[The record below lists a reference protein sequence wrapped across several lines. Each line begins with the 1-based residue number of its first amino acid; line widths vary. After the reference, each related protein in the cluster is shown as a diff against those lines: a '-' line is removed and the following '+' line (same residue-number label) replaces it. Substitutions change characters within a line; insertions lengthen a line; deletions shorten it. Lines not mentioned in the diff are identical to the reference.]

1 MEEDMARV
9 KIDMTEGKILPLLTR
24 FALPTMATSI
34 INQFF
39 NTADTIVVGRWGGT
53 TPEARE
59 IALSAVSAC
68 GPLVSMIITFFVG
81 LSVGSGIMV
90 SHAVGAREEH
100 TIKKT
105 VHTSV
110 TLATLCGVLLGILGF
125 VFARPLLVL
134 METPDA
140 VIDQAVLYMRAYF
153 VGIPAQLIYSY
164 CSAML
169 QATGDSTRPLIFL
182 STSGVINVILNLIMV
197 LGFGQ
202 GALGVGIA
210 TAAAQWTSCIMIL
223 VYMLKTKGL
232 LKLYPRELTLEMSTL
247 KDVLR
252 LGVPAGIQN
261 SMFAIGN
268 LVMQVALNSFNSSV
282 YVSGSSIA
290 SNVGAYTQLIV
301 GGYCTA
307 AYVFIGQNTGAKNM
321 ARIRECMKTSTITI
335 STMAIVLNAILNLV
349 SLPLLTLFA
358 PSNPEV
364 VEFARIKLVVN
375 STFYIMGHLEGL
387 YGSAIRALGKSTL
400 PMIVS
405 VAGIC
410 GVRVLW
416 INTMFVWFRHPLTI
430 FFAYGASWTIT
441 FIVQAILYR
450 RLQKKIGDAW
460 EAEKNNPT
468 ATELAEATI

>member
-1 MEEDMARV
+1 MAKV

-24 FALPTMATSI
+24 FALPTMATSV
-34 INQFF
+34 INQLF
-39 NTADTIVVGRWGGT
+39 NTADTIVVGRWGGD
-53 TPEARE
+53 TPEACE

-68 GPLVSMIITFFVG
+68 GPLVGMIITFFVG

-90 SHAVGAREEH
+90 SHAVGAKEDH
-100 TIKKT
+100 TVKKT
-105 VHTSV
+105 LHTSV
-110 TLATLCGVLLGILGF
+110 TLATLFGIVLGVLGF
-125 VFARPLLVL
+125 IFARPLLVL
-134 METPDA
+134 METPDS

-164 CSAML
+164 CAAML
-169 QATGDSTRPLIFL
+169 QATGDSTRPLFFL
-182 STSGVINVILNLIMV
+182 STAGVINVLLNLVMV

-210 TAAAQWTSCIMIL
+210 TAASQWVSCLMIL
-223 VYMLKTKGL
+223 IYMMKTSGL
-232 LKLYPRELTLEMSTL
+232 LKLKLRDLTIEAAPF
-247 KDVLR
+247 KEILR

-290 SNVGAYTQLIV
+290 SNVGSYTQLIC
-301 GGYCTA
+301 GGFCTA
-307 AYVFIGQNTGAKNM
+307 AYVFIGQNTGARNM
-321 ARIRECMKTSTITI
+321 PRIRECMKTATLTVSV
-335 STMAIVLNAILNLV
+335 MAITLNGLLNIISV
-349 SLPLLTLFA
+349 PLLTLFA
-358 PSNPEV
+358 PNNPEV
-364 VEFARIKLVVN
+364 VEFARIKLIVN
-375 STFYIMGHLEGL
+375 SSFYIMGHLEGL

-416 INTMFVWFRHPLTI
+416 FNTVFVWIRHPLTI
-430 FFAYGASWTIT
+430 FFAYGASWTVT

-450 RLQKKIGDAW
+450 RLQKQLGAEW
-460 EAEKNNPT
+460 EMQKT
-468 ATELAEATI
+468 FVDV

>member
-1 MEEDMARV
+1 MAKI
-9 KIDMTEGKILPLLTR
+9 KIDMTEGKILPLLIR
-24 FALPTMATSI
+24 FALPTMATSV
-34 INQFF
+34 INQLF
-39 NTADTIVVGRWGGT
+39 NTADTVVVGRWGGS
-53 TPEARE
+53 TPEACE
-59 IALSAVSAC
+59 IALSAVSSC
-68 GPLVSMIITFFVG
+68 GPLVSMIITFFLG

-90 SHAVGAREEH
+90 SHAVGAKDEH
-100 TIKKT
+100 TVKKT

-110 TLATLCGVLLGILGF
+110 TLATLFGILLGVLGF
-125 VFARPLLVL
+125 LFARPLLVL

-140 VIDQAVLYMRAYF
+140 IIDQAVLYMRAYF

-169 QATGDSTRPLIFL
+169 QATGDSTRPLVFL
-182 STSGVINVILNLIMV
+182 STAGVINVILNLVIV

-210 TAAAQWTSCIMIL
+210 TAAAQWVSCIMIL
-223 VYMLKTKGL
+223 VYMQKTSGL
-232 LKLYPRELTLEMSTL
+232 LKLQLRRLTLESEPL
-247 KDVLR
+247 KQVLR

-290 SNVGAYTQLIV
+290 SNVGSYTQLICS
-301 GGYCTA
+301 GFCTA

-321 ARIRECMKTSTITI
+321 ARIRECMKTSTVAI
-335 STMAIVLNAILNLV
+335 STLAIVLNGLLNIV

-358 PSNPEV
+358 PNNPEV

-375 STFYIMGHLEGL
+375 SSFYVMCHLESL

-416 INTMFVWFRHPLTI
+416 INTVFVWIRHPLTI

-450 RLQKKIGDAW
+450 HLQKKLGAEW
-460 EAEKNNPT
+460 EASKADIGET
-468 ATELAEATI
+468 MLV

>member
-1 MEEDMARV
+1 MAKV

-34 INQFF
+34 INQLF
-39 NTADTIVVGRWGGT
+39 NTADTIVVGRWGGA

-90 SHAVGAREEH
+90 SHAVGAKEDH
-100 TIKKT
+100 TVKKT

-110 TLATLCGVLLGILGF
+110 TLATLCGILLGVLGF
-125 VFARPLLVL
+125 AFARPLLIL

-140 VIDQAVLYMRAYF
+140 VLDQAELYMRAYF

-169 QATGDSTRPLIFL
+169 QATGDSTRPLFFL
-182 STSGVINVILNLIMV
+182 SVSGVINVILNLIMV
-197 LGFGQ
+197 LGFHQ

-210 TAAAQWTSCIMIL
+210 TAAAQWISCIMIII
-223 VYMLKTKGL
+223 YMLRTSGL
-232 LKLYPRELTLEMSTL
+232 LKLEPRKLTLEGATL
-247 KDVLR
+247 KKVLK

-290 SNVGAYTQLIV
+290 SNVGAYTQLIC
-301 GGYCTA
+301 GGFCTA
-307 AYVFIGQNTGAKNM
+307 AYVFVGQNTGAKNIE
-321 ARIRECMKTSTITI
+321 RVRECMKTSTITI
-335 STMAIVLNAILNLV
+335 SALAIVLNGILNLI
-349 SLPLLTLFA
+349 SLPLLTAFA

-375 STFYIMGHLEGL
+375 STFYVMGHLEGL

-405 VAGIC
+405 VVGIC

-416 INTMFVWFRHPLTI
+416 INTVFVWIRHPLTI

-450 RLQKKIGDAW
+450 RVQKKVGVEW
-460 EAEKNNPT
+460 EREKNALNT
-468 ATELAEATI
+468 TELASASV

>member
-1 MEEDMARV
+1 MAKV

-34 INQFF
+34 INQLF
-39 NTADTIVVGRWGGT
+39 NTADTIVVGRWGGA

-81 LSVGSGIMV
+81 LSVGSGVLV
-90 SHAVGAREEH
+90 SHAVGAKEEH
-100 TIKKT
+100 SIKKT

-110 TLATLCGVLLGILGF
+110 TLATLCGILLGVLGF
-125 VFARPLLVL
+125 AFARPLLIL

-140 VIDQAVLYMRAYF
+140 VLDQAVLYMRAYF
-153 VGIPAQLIYSY
+153 AGIPAQLIYSY

-182 STSGVINVILNLIMV
+182 SVSGVINVILNLVMV
-197 LGFGQ
+197 LGFGE

-210 TAAAQWTSCIMIL
+210 TAVAQWVSCIMIL
-223 VYMLKTKGL
+223 IYMLRTSGF
-232 LKLYPRELTLEMSTL
+232 LKLQPQQLMLDIPTL

-268 LVMQVALNSFNSSV
+268 LVMQVALNSFNSSI

-290 SNVGAYTQLIV
+290 SNVGAYTQLIC
-301 GGYCTA
+301 GGFCTA
-307 AYVFIGQNTGAKNM
+307 AYVFVGQNTGAKNM
-321 ARIRECMKTSTITI
+321 PRIRECMKI
-335 STMAIVLNAILNLV
+335 STVTVSALAIVLNSILNLV

-358 PSNPEV
+358 PNNPEV
-364 VEFARIKLVVN
+364 VEFARIKLIVN
-375 STFYIMGHLEGL
+375 SSFYVMGHLEGI
-387 YGSAIRALGKSTL
+387 YGSAIRAMGKSTL

-405 VAGIC
+405 VVGIC

-416 INTMFVWFRHPLTI
+416 INTVFVWIRHPLTI

-450 RLQKKIGDAW
+450 RVQKKVGEQW
-460 EAEKNNPT
+460 EREKNAPDV
-468 ATELAEATI
+468 AELAEANT

>member
-1 MEEDMARV
+1 MAKV

-24 FALPTMATSI
+24 FALPTMATSV
-34 INQFF
+34 INQLF
-39 NTADTIVVGRWGGT
+39 NTADTIVVGRWGGD
-53 TPEARE
+53 TPEACE

-68 GPLVSMIITFFVG
+68 GPLVGMIITFFVG

-90 SHAVGAREEH
+90 SHAVGAKEDH
-100 TIKKT
+100 TVKKT

-110 TLATLCGVLLGILGF
+110 TLATLFGILLGVLGF
-125 VFARPLLVL
+125 IFARPLLVL
-134 METPDA
+134 METPDS

-164 CSAML
+164 CAAML
-169 QATGDSTRPLIFL
+169 QATGDSTRPLFFL
-182 STSGVINVILNLIMV
+182 STAGVINVLLNLIMV

-210 TAAAQWTSCIMIL
+210 TAASQWVSCLMIL
-223 VYMLKTKGL
+223 IYMMKTSGL
-232 LKLYPRELTLEMSTL
+232 LKLKLRHLTIEAAPF
-247 KDVLR
+247 KEILR

-290 SNVGAYTQLIV
+290 SNVGSYTQLIC
-301 GGYCTA
+301 GGFCTA
-307 AYVFIGQNTGAKNM
+307 AYVFIGQNTGARNM
-321 ARIRECMKTSTITI
+321 PRIRECMKTATVTVSV
-335 STMAIVLNAILNLV
+335 MAIALNGLLNIV
-349 SLPLLTLFA
+349 SVPLLTLFA
-358 PSNPEV
+358 PNNPEV
-364 VEFARIKLVVN
+364 VEFARIKLIVN
-375 STFYIMGHLEGL
+375 SSFYIMGHLEGL

-416 INTMFVWFRHPLTI
+416 INTVFVWIRHPLTI
-430 FFAYGASWTIT
+430 FFAYGASWTVT

-450 RLQKKIGDAW
+450 RLQKQLGAEW
-460 EAEKNNPT
+460 EMQKT
-468 ATELAEATI
+468 FVDV

>member
-1 MEEDMARV
+1 MAKV
-9 KIDMTEGKILPLLTR
+9 KIDMTEGKILPLLTH

-34 INQFF
+34 INQLF
-39 NTADTIVVGRWGGT
+39 NTADTIVVGRWGGA

-90 SHAVGAREEH
+90 SHAVGAREDH

-125 VFARPLLVL
+125 VFARPLLIL

-140 VIDQAVLYMRAYF
+140 VLDQAVLYMRAYF

-169 QATGDSTRPLIFL
+169 QATGDSTRPLFFL
-182 STSGVINVILNLIMV
+182 SVSGVINVILNLVMV
-197 LGFGQ
+197 LGFHQ
-202 GALGVGIA
+202 GALGVGMA
-210 TAAAQWTSCIMIL
+210 TAAAQWTSCIMIF
-223 VYMLKTKGL
+223 VYMLKTNGL
-232 LKLYPRELTLEMSTL
+232 LKLQPRQLTLEGATL
-247 KDVLR
+247 KRVLR

-290 SNVGAYTQLIV
+290 SNVGAYTQLIC
-301 GGYCTA
+301 GGFCTA

-321 ARIRECMKTSTITI
+321 TRIRECMRTSTITI
-335 STMAIVLNAILNLV
+335 STLAIVLNGILNLV

-358 PSNPEV
+358 PNNPEV

-416 INTMFVWFRHPLTI
+416 INTVFVWIRHPLTI

-441 FIVQAILYR
+441 FVAQAILYR

-460 EAEKNNPT
+460 EAEKNT
-468 ATELAEATI
+468 LAAAELAEANA

>member
-1 MEEDMARV
+1 MAKV

-34 INQFF
+34 INQLF
-39 NTADTIVVGRWGGT
+39 NTADTIVVGRWGGA

-90 SHAVGAREEH
+90 SHAVGAKEDH
-100 TIKKT
+100 TVKKT

-110 TLATLCGVLLGILGF
+110 TLATLCGILLGVLGF
-125 VFARPLLVL
+125 VFARPLLIL

-140 VIDQAVLYMRAYF
+140 VLDQAVLYMRAYF

-182 STSGVINVILNLIMV
+182 STAGIINVLLNLVMV

-210 TAAAQWTSCIMIL
+210 TAASQWVSCIMIL
-223 VYMLKTKGL
+223 VYMLRTGGL
-232 LKLYPRELTLEMSTL
+232 LKLNLRQLTLERETL
-247 KDVLR
+247 GQVLR

-290 SNVGAYTQLIV
+290 SNVGAYTQLIC
-301 GGYCTA
+301 GGFCTA
-307 AYVFIGQNTGAKNM
+307 AYVFVGQNTGAKNIT
-321 ARIRECMKTSTITI
+321 RVRECMKTSTITI
-335 STMAIVLNAILNLV
+335 SALAITLNSILNLI

-375 STFYIMGHLEGL
+375 STFYVMGHLEGL

-416 INTMFVWFRHPLTI
+416 INTVFVWIRHPLTI

-441 FIVQAILYR
+441 FIVQAILYH
-450 RLQKKIGDAW
+450 RLQKKIGAQW
-460 EAEKNNPT
+460 EAEKN
-468 ATELAEATI
+468 ALASAELAEANI

>member
-1 MEEDMARV
+1 MARV

-34 INQFF
+34 INQLF
-39 NTADTIVVGRWGGT
+39 NTADTIVVGRWGGA

-81 LSVGSGIMV
+81 LAVGSGIMV
-90 SHAVGAREEH
+90 SHAVGAKEEH

-110 TLATLCGVLLGILGF
+110 TLAALCGILLGVLGF

-140 VIDQAVLYMRAYF
+140 VLDQAVLYMRAYF
-153 VGIPAQLIYSY
+153 IGIPAQLIYSY
-164 CSAML
+164 CSSML

-182 STSGVINVILNLIMV
+182 STSGVINVLLNLVMV

-210 TAAAQWTSCIMIL
+210 TAAAHWTSCIMVL
-223 VYMLKTKGL
+223 GYMLKTSGY
-232 LKLYPRELTLEMSTL
+232 LKLQPRELALEASTL
-247 KDVLR
+247 KEVLR
-252 LGVPAGIQN
+252 LGVPAGVQN

-290 SNVGAYTQLIV
+290 SNVGSYTQLIV

-321 ARIRECMKTSTITI
+321 VRIRECMKKSTIAI
-335 STMAIVLNAILNLV
+335 STLAITLNALLNLV
-349 SLPLLTLFA
+349 SLPILTIFA

-364 VEFARIKLVVN
+364 VEFARIKLIVN
-375 STFYIMGHLEGL
+375 SSFYIMGHLEGL

-410 GVRVLW
+410 GVRILW

-441 FIVQAILYR
+441 FIAQAILYR
-450 RLQKKIGDAW
+450 RVQKQMGEKW
-460 EAEKNNPT
+460 EAEKNALPEG
-468 ATELAEATI
+468 ELAEASV

>member
-1 MEEDMARV
+1 MAKV

-34 INQFF
+34 INQLF
-39 NTADTIVVGRWGGT
+39 NTADTIVVGRWGGA

-81 LSVGSGIMV
+81 LSVGSGVLV
-90 SHAVGAREEH
+90 SHAVGAKEEH
-100 TIKKT
+100 SIKKT

-110 TLATLCGVLLGILGF
+110 TLATICGVLLGVLGF
-125 VFARPLLVL
+125 AFARPLLIL

-140 VIDQAVLYMRAYF
+140 VLDQAVLYMRAYF
-153 VGIPAQLIYSY
+153 AGIPAQLIYSY

-169 QATGDSTRPLIFL
+169 QATGDSTRPLLFL
-182 STSGVINVILNLIMV
+182 SVSGVINVILNLVMV
-197 LGFGQ
+197 LGFGE
-202 GALGVGIA
+202 GAFGVGIA
-210 TAAAQWTSCIMIL
+210 TAVAQWVSCIMIL
-223 VYMLKTKGL
+223 IYMLRTNGF
-232 LKLYPRELTLEMSTL
+232 LKLQPRELMLDIPTL

-268 LVMQVALNSFNSSV
+268 LVMQVALNSFNSSI

-290 SNVGAYTQLIV
+290 SNVGAYTQLIC
-301 GGYCTA
+301 GGFCTA
-307 AYVFIGQNTGAKNM
+307 AYVFVGQNTGAKNM
-321 ARIRECMKTSTITI
+321 PRIRECMKI
-335 STMAIVLNAILNLV
+335 STVTVSALAIGLNSILNLV

-358 PSNPEV
+358 PNNPEV
-364 VEFARIKLVVN
+364 VEFARIKLIVN
-375 STFYIMGHLEGL
+375 SSFYVMGHLEGI
-387 YGSAIRALGKSTL
+387 YGSAIRAMGKSTL

-405 VAGIC
+405 VVGIC

-416 INTMFVWFRHPLTI
+416 INTVFVWIRHPLTI

-441 FIVQAILYR
+441 FIVQAIIYR
-450 RLQKKIGDAW
+450 RVQKKVGEQW
-460 EAEKNNPT
+460 EREKNVPDV
-468 ATELAEATI
+468 AELAEANT

>member
-1 MEEDMARV
+1 MAKV

-34 INQFF
+34 INQLF
-39 NTADTIVVGRWGGT
+39 NTADTIVVGRWGGAN
-53 TPEARE
+53 PEARE

-81 LSVGSGIMV
+81 LSVGSGVLV
-90 SHAVGAREEH
+90 SHAVGAKEEH
-100 TIKKT
+100 SIKKT

-110 TLATLCGVLLGILGF
+110 TLATICGVLLGVLGF
-125 VFARPLLVL
+125 AFARPLLIL

-140 VIDQAVLYMRAYF
+140 VLDQAVLYMRAYF
-153 VGIPAQLIYSY
+153 AGIPAQLIYSY

-169 QATGDSTRPLIFL
+169 QATGDSTRPLLFL
-182 STSGVINVILNLIMV
+182 SVSGVINVILNLVMV
-197 LGFGQ
+197 LGFGE
-202 GALGVGIA
+202 GAFGVGIA
-210 TAAAQWTSCIMIL
+210 TAVAQWVSCIMIL
-223 VYMLKTKGL
+223 IYMLRTNGF
-232 LKLYPRELTLEMSTL
+232 LKLQPRELMLDIPTL

-268 LVMQVALNSFNSSV
+268 LVMQVALNSFNSSI

-290 SNVGAYTQLIV
+290 SNVGAYTQLIC
-301 GGYCTA
+301 GGFCTA
-307 AYVFIGQNTGAKNM
+307 AYVFVGQNTGAKNM
-321 ARIRECMKTSTITI
+321 PRIRECMKI
-335 STMAIVLNAILNLV
+335 STVTVSALAIGLNSILNLV

-358 PSNPEV
+358 PNNPEV
-364 VEFARIKLVVN
+364 VEFARIKLIVN
-375 STFYIMGHLEGL
+375 SSFYVMGHLEGI
-387 YGSAIRALGKSTL
+387 YGSAIRAMGKSTL

-405 VAGIC
+405 VVGIC

-416 INTMFVWFRHPLTI
+416 INTVFVWIRHPLTI

-441 FIVQAILYR
+441 FIVQAIIYR
-450 RLQKKIGDAW
+450 RVQKKVGEQW
-460 EAEKNNPT
+460 EREKNVPDV
-468 ATELAEATI
+468 AELAEANT

>member
-1 MEEDMARV
+1 MAKV
-9 KIDMTEGKILPLLTR
+9 KIDMTEGKILPLLIR

-34 INQFF
+34 INQLF
-39 NTADTIVVGRWGGT
+39 NTADTIVVGRWGGE

-81 LSVGSGIMV
+81 LAVGSGIMV
-90 SHAVGAREEH
+90 SHAVGAKEEYK
-100 TIKKT
+100 IQKT

-110 TLATLCGVLLGILGF
+110 TLATLCGVLLGVLGF

-134 METPDA
+134 METPDS
-140 VIDQAVLYMRAYF
+140 VVDQAVLYMRAYF
-153 VGIPAQLIYSY
+153 VGIPAQMIYSY

-182 STSGVINVILNLIMV
+182 STAGVINVILNLVMV

-210 TAAAQWTSCIMIL
+210 TAASQWTSCSMIL
-223 VYMLKTKGL
+223 IYMLRTNGL
-232 LKLYPRELTLEMSTL
+232 LKLKPRQLTLEASTL
-247 KDVLR
+247 KEVLR
-252 LGVPAGIQN
+252 LGVPAGVQN

-268 LVMQVALNSFNSSV
+268 LVMQIALNSFNSSV

-290 SNVGAYTQLIV
+290 SNVGTYTQLIC
-301 GGYCTA
+301 GAFSTA

-321 ARIRECMKTSTITI
+321 PRIRECMKTSTITI
-335 STMAIVLNAILNLV
+335 STLAIVLNSILNLV

-375 STFYIMGHLEGL
+375 SSFYVMGHLEGL
-387 YGSAIRALGKSTL
+387 YGSAIRAFGKSTL

-405 VAGIC
+405 VVGIC
-410 GVRVLW
+410 GVRILW
-416 INTMFVWFRHPLTI
+416 INTVFVWIRHPLTI

-450 RLQKKIGDAW
+450 RLQKKIGEEW
-460 EAEKNNPT
+460 EREKS
-468 ATELAEATI
+468 ALAAAELAEANT

>member
-1 MEEDMARV
+1 MAKV

-34 INQFF
+34 INQLF
-39 NTADTIVVGRWGGT
+39 NTADTIVVGRWGGA

-90 SHAVGAREEH
+90 SHAVGAKEDH
-100 TIKKT
+100 TVKKT

-110 TLATLCGVLLGILGF
+110 TLATLCGILLGVLGF
-125 VFARPLLVL
+125 AFARPLLIL

-140 VIDQAVLYMRAYF
+140 VLDHAELYMRAYF

-169 QATGDSTRPLIFL
+169 QATGDSTRPLFFL
-182 STSGVINVILNLIMV
+182 SVSGVINVILNLIMV
-197 LGFGQ
+197 LGFHQ

-210 TAAAQWTSCIMIL
+210 TAAAQWISCIMIII
-223 VYMLKTKGL
+223 YMLRTSGL
-232 LKLYPRELTLEMSTL
+232 LKLEPRKLTLEGATL
-247 KDVLR
+247 KKVLK

-290 SNVGAYTQLIV
+290 SNVGAYTQLIC
-301 GGYCTA
+301 GGFCTA
-307 AYVFIGQNTGAKNM
+307 AYVFVGQNTGAKNIE
-321 ARIRECMKTSTITI
+321 RVRECMKTSTITI
-335 STMAIVLNAILNLV
+335 SALAIVLNGILNLI
-349 SLPLLTLFA
+349 SLPLLTAFA

-375 STFYIMGHLEGL
+375 STFYVMGHLEGL

-405 VAGIC
+405 VVGIC

-416 INTMFVWFRHPLTI
+416 INTVFVWIRHPLTI

-450 RLQKKIGDAW
+450 RVQKKVGVEW
-460 EAEKNNPT
+460 EREKNALNT
-468 ATELAEATI
+468 TELASASV

>member
-1 MEEDMARV
+1 MAKV

-34 INQFF
+34 INQLF
-39 NTADTIVVGRWGGT
+39 NTADTIVVGRWGGE

-68 GPLVSMIITFFVG
+68 GPLVSMIITFFIG
-81 LSVGSGIMV
+81 LAVGSGIMV
-90 SHAVGAREEH
+90 SHAVGAKEEH
-100 TIKKT
+100 SIKKT

-110 TLATLCGVLLGILGF
+110 TLASLFGIMLGVLGF

-140 VIDQAVLYMRAYF
+140 VLDQAVLYMRAYF
-153 VGIPAQLIYSY
+153 LGIPAQMIYSY
-164 CSAML
+164 CSSML

-182 STSGVINVILNLIMV
+182 SSAGVINVLLNLVMV

-210 TAAAQWTSCIMIL
+210 TAAAHWTSCTMIL
-223 VYMLKTKGL
+223 VYMMRTSGF
-232 LKLYPRELTLEMSTL
+232 LKLRLKKLTLEGATL
-247 KDVLR
+247 KQVLR

-268 LVMQVALNSFNSSV
+268 LVMQVALNSFNSSI

-290 SNVGAYTQLIV
+290 SNVGSYTQLIC
-301 GGYCTA
+301 GGFCTA
-307 AYVFIGQNTGAKNM
+307 AYVFIGQNTGAKNI

-335 STMAIVLNAILNLV
+335 STMAIVLNAILNLI

-358 PSNPEV
+358 PNNPEV

-375 STFYIMGHLEGL
+375 SSFYIMGHLEGL

-410 GVRVLW
+410 GVRILW

-441 FIVQAILYR
+441 FIAQAIIYR
-450 RLQKKIGDAW
+450 RVQKKMGEEW
-460 EAEKNNPT
+460 EAERESLC
-468 ATELAEATI
+468 AAELAKANT

>member
-1 MEEDMARV
+1 MAKV

-34 INQFF
+34 INQLF
-39 NTADTIVVGRWGGT
+39 NTADTIVVGRWGGE

-81 LSVGSGIMV
+81 LSIGSGIMV
-90 SHAVGAREEH
+90 SHAVGAREDGK
-100 TIKKT
+100 IKKT

-110 TLATLCGVLLGILGF
+110 TLATLFGLLLGILGF
-125 VFARPLLVL
+125 AFARPLLIL

-140 VIDQAVLYMRAYF
+140 VLDQAVLYMRAYF

-164 CSAML
+164 CAAML

-182 STSGVINVILNLIMV
+182 STAGVINVILNLVMV

-202 GALGVGIA
+202 GAFGVGIA
-210 TAAAQWTSCIMIL
+210 TAAAQWVSCSMIL
-223 VYMLKTKGL
+223 IYMLKTSGL
-232 LKLYPRELTLEMSTL
+232 LKLYPRQLTLQLSTL
-247 KDVLR
+247 KDILR

-290 SNVGAYTQLIV
+290 SNVGAYTQLIC
-301 GGYCTA
+301 GGFCTA
-307 AYVFIGQNTGAKNM
+307 VYVFVGQNTGAKNIV
-321 ARIRECMKTSTITI
+321 RIRECMKIGTITI
-335 STMAIVLNAILNLV
+335 SVLAIVLNSILNLV
-349 SLPLLTLFA
+349 SLPLLSLFA
-358 PSNPEV
+358 PNNPEV
-364 VEFARIKLVVN
+364 VEFARIKLIVN
-375 STFYIMGHLEGL
+375 STFYVMGHLEGV

-405 VAGIC
+405 VVGIC

-416 INTMFVWFRHPLTI
+416 INTVFVWIRHPLTI
-430 FFAYGASWTIT
+430 FFAYGVSWTIT
-441 FIVQAILYR
+441 FIVQAILYHR
-450 RLQKKIGDAW
+450 VQRQTW
-460 EAEKNNPT
+460 ERWEREKNTLPLQ
-468 ATELAEATI
+468 ELAEANI

>member
-1 MEEDMARV
+1 MAKV

-24 FALPTMATSI
+24 FALPTMATSV
-34 INQFF
+34 INQLF
-39 NTADTIVVGRWGGT
+39 NTADTIVVGRWGGD
-53 TPEARE
+53 TPEACE

-68 GPLVSMIITFFVG
+68 GPLVGMIITFFVG

-90 SHAVGAREEH
+90 SHAVGAKEDH
-100 TIKKT
+100 TVKKT

-110 TLATLCGVLLGILGF
+110 TLATLFGILLGVLGF
-125 VFARPLLVL
+125 IFARPLLVL
-134 METPDA
+134 METPDS

-164 CSAML
+164 CAAML
-169 QATGDSTRPLIFL
+169 QATGDSTRPLFFL
-182 STSGVINVILNLIMV
+182 TTAGVINVLLNLIMV

-210 TAAAQWTSCIMIL
+210 TAASQWVSCLMIL
-223 VYMLKTKGL
+223 IYMMKTSGL
-232 LKLYPRELTLEMSTL
+232 LKLKLRDLTIEAAPF
-247 KDVLR
+247 KEILR

-290 SNVGAYTQLIV
+290 SNVGSYTQLIC
-301 GGYCTA
+301 GGFCTA
-307 AYVFIGQNTGAKNM
+307 AYVFIGQNTGARNM
-321 ARIRECMKTSTITI
+321 PRIRECMKTATVTVSV
-335 STMAIVLNAILNLV
+335 MAIALNGLLNIISV
-349 SLPLLTLFA
+349 PLLTLFA
-358 PSNPEV
+358 PNNPEV
-364 VEFARIKLVVN
+364 VEFARIKLIVN
-375 STFYIMGHLEGL
+375 SSFYIMGHLEGL

-416 INTMFVWFRHPLTI
+416 INTVFVWIRHPLTI
-430 FFAYGASWTIT
+430 FFAYGASWTVT

-450 RLQKKIGDAW
+450 RLQKQLGAEW
-460 EAEKNNPT
+460 EMQKT
-468 ATELAEATI
+468 FVDV

>member
-1 MEEDMARV
+1 MAKV
-9 KIDMTEGKILPLLTR
+9 KIDMTEGKILPQLIR

-34 INQFF
+34 INQLF
-39 NTADTIVVGRWGGT
+39 NTADTIVVGRWGGA

-81 LSVGSGIMV
+81 LSIGSGIMV
-90 SHAVGAREEH
+90 SHAVGAKEEH
-100 TIKKT
+100 KIQRT

-110 TLATLCGVLLGILGF
+110 TLATLCGILLGVLGF

-134 METPDA
+134 METPDS

-164 CSAML
+164 CAAML
-169 QATGDSTRPLIFL
+169 QATGDSTRPMFFL
-182 STSGVINVILNLIMV
+182 SVSGVINVILNLVMV

-210 TAAAQWTSCIMIL
+210 TAVSQWVSCIMIL
-223 VYMLKTKGL
+223 IYMLKTNGL
-232 LKLYPRELTLEMSTL
+232 LKLKPRQLTLEPSTL
-247 KDVLR
+247 KDILR
-252 LGVPAGIQN
+252 LGVPAGVQN

-290 SNVGAYTQLIV
+290 SNVGAYTQLIC
-301 GGYCTA
+301 GGFSTA
-307 AYVFIGQNTGAKNM
+307 AYVFIGQNTGAKNI

-335 STMAIVLNAILNLV
+335 STLAIVLNGILNLI

-375 STFYIMGHLEGL
+375 SSFYIMGHLEGL
-387 YGSAIRALGKSTL
+387 YGSAMRGMGQSTL

-416 INTMFVWFRHPLTI
+416 INTVFVWIRHPLTI

-441 FIVQAILYR
+441 FIVQAIIYR
-450 RLQKKIGDAW
+450 RVQKKIGEEW
-460 EAEKNNPT
+460 EAEKNFLVS
-468 ATELAEATI
+468 AELAEMNT

>member
-1 MEEDMARV
+1 MAKV

-24 FALPTMATSI
+24 FALPTMATSV
-34 INQFF
+34 INQLF
-39 NTADTIVVGRWGGT
+39 NTADTIVVGRWGGD
-53 TPEARE
+53 TPEACE

-68 GPLVSMIITFFVG
+68 GPLVGMIITFFVG

-90 SHAVGAREEH
+90 SHAVGAKEDH
-100 TIKKT
+100 TVKKT
-105 VHTSV
+105 LHTSV
-110 TLATLCGVLLGILGF
+110 TLATLFGIILGVLGF
-125 VFARPLLVL
+125 IFARPLLVL
-134 METPDA
+134 METPDS

-164 CSAML
+164 CAAML
-169 QATGDSTRPLIFL
+169 QATGDSTRPLFFL
-182 STSGVINVILNLIMV
+182 STAGVINVLLNLIMV

-210 TAAAQWTSCIMIL
+210 TATSQWVSCLMIL
-223 VYMLKTKGL
+223 IYMMKTSGL
-232 LKLYPRELTLEMSTL
+232 LKLKLRDLTIEAAPF
-247 KDVLR
+247 KEILR

-290 SNVGAYTQLIV
+290 SNVGSYTQLIC
-301 GGYCTA
+301 GGFCTA
-307 AYVFIGQNTGAKNM
+307 AYVFIGQNTGARNM
-321 ARIRECMKTSTITI
+321 PRIRECMKTATVTVSV
-335 STMAIVLNAILNLV
+335 MAIALNGLLNIISV
-349 SLPLLTLFA
+349 PLLTLFA
-358 PSNPEV
+358 PNNPEV
-364 VEFARIKLVVN
+364 VEFARIKLIVN
-375 STFYIMGHLEGL
+375 SSFYIMGHLEGL

-416 INTMFVWFRHPLTI
+416 INTVFVWIRHPLTI
-430 FFAYGASWTIT
+430 FFAYGASWTVT

-450 RLQKKIGDAW
+450 RLQKQLGAEW
-460 EAEKNNPT
+460 EMQKT
-468 ATELAEATI
+468 FVDV

>member
-1 MEEDMARV
+1 MSKI
-9 KIDMTEGKILPLLTR
+9 KIDMTKGRILPLLIR
-24 FALPTMATSI
+24 FALPAMATSVI
-34 INQFF
+34 HQLF
-39 NTADTIVVGRWGGT
+39 NTADTIVVGRWGGA
-53 TPEARE
+53 TPEACE

-68 GPLVSMIITFFVG
+68 GPLVSMIITFFLG

-90 SHAVGAREEH
+90 SHAVGAGEDRAV
-100 TIKKT
+100 KKI

-110 TLATLCGVLLGILGF
+110 TLATLFGILLGILGF
-125 VFARPLLVL
+125 CFARPLLVL
-134 METPDA
+134 METPHSI
-140 VIDQAVLYMRAYF
+140 IDQAVPYMRAYF
-153 VGIPAQLIYSY
+153 LGIPAQLIYSY
-164 CSAML
+164 CSSML

-182 STSGVINVILNLIMV
+182 STAGVVNVLLNLVMV

-210 TAAAQWTSCIMIL
+210 TAASQWVSCTMIL
-223 VYMLKTKGL
+223 VYMLKTSGL
-232 LKLYPRELTLEMSTL
+232 LKLQPRQLTLESATL
-247 KDVLR
+247 KQVLR

-282 YVSGSSIA
+282 YASGSSIA
-290 SNVGAYTQLIV
+290 SNVGAYTQLIC
-301 GGYCTA
+301 GGFCTA
-307 AYVFIGQNTGAKNM
+307 AYVFVGQNTGAKNM
-321 ARIRECMKTSTITI
+321 PRIRECMKTSTLTI
-335 STMAIVLNAILNLV
+335 SALAIVLNGLLNIV
-349 SLPLLTLFA
+349 SLPLLTLYA
-358 PSNPEV
+358 PGNPEV

-416 INTMFVWFRHPLTI
+416 INTVFVWIRHPLTI

-450 RLQKKIGDAW
+450 RLQKKIGAAW
-460 EAEKNNPT
+460 EAEKETT
-468 ATELAEATI
+468 AAAELAEATT

>member
-1 MEEDMARV
+1 MAKV

-24 FALPTMATSI
+24 FALPTMATSV
-34 INQFF
+34 INQLF
-39 NTADTIVVGRWGGT
+39 NTADTIVVGRWGGA

-90 SHAVGAREEH
+90 SHAVGAKEDNK
-100 TIKKT
+100 IKKT

-110 TLATLCGVLLGILGF
+110 TLATLFGILLGVLGF

-140 VIDQAVLYMRAYF
+140 VIDQAILYMRAYF

-164 CSAML
+164 CAAML

-182 STSGVINVILNLIMV
+182 STAGVVNVLLNLVMV

-210 TAAAQWTSCIMIL
+210 TAASQWVSCTMIL
-223 VYMLKTKGL
+223 VYMLKTSGL
-232 LKLYPRELTLEMSTL
+232 LKLQPRQLTLEGNTL
-247 KDVLR
+247 KEVLR

-290 SNVGAYTQLIV
+290 SNVGAYTQLIC
-301 GGYCTA
+301 GGFCTA
-307 AYVFIGQNTGAKNM
+307 AYVFVGQNTGAKNM
-321 ARIRECMKTSTITI
+321 PRIRECMKTSTLTI
-335 STMAIVLNAILNLV
+335 SALAIVLNGILNIV
-349 SLPLLTLFA
+349 SLPLLTLYA
-358 PSNPEV
+358 PGNPEV

-375 STFYIMGHLEGL
+375 STFYIMGHLEGV

-416 INTMFVWFRHPLTI
+416 INTVFVWIRHPLTI

-450 RLQKKIGDAW
+450 RLQKKIGAEW
-460 EAEKNNPT
+460 EAEGET
-468 ATELAEATI
+468 LSAAELAEATT

>member
-1 MEEDMARV
+1 MAKV

-24 FALPTMATSI
+24 FALPTMATSV
-34 INQFF
+34 INQLF
-39 NTADTIVVGRWGGT
+39 NTADTIVVGRWGGD
-53 TPEARE
+53 TPEACE

-68 GPLVSMIITFFVG
+68 GPLVGMIITFFVG

-90 SHAVGAREEH
+90 SHAVGAKEDH
-100 TIKKT
+100 TVKKT
-105 VHTSV
+105 LHTSV
-110 TLATLCGVLLGILGF
+110 TLATLFGIILGVLGF
-125 VFARPLLVL
+125 IFARPLLVL
-134 METPDA
+134 METPDS

-164 CSAML
+164 CAAML
-169 QATGDSTRPLIFL
+169 QATGDSTRPLFFL
-182 STSGVINVILNLIMV
+182 STAGVINVLLNLVMV

-210 TAAAQWTSCIMIL
+210 TAASQWVSCLMIL
-223 VYMLKTKGL
+223 ICMMKTSGL
-232 LKLYPRELTLEMSTL
+232 LKLKLRDLTIEAAPF
-247 KDVLR
+247 KEILR

-290 SNVGAYTQLIV
+290 SNVGSYTQLIC
-301 GGYCTA
+301 GGFCTA
-307 AYVFIGQNTGAKNM
+307 AYVFIGQNTGARNM
-321 ARIRECMKTSTITI
+321 PRIRECMKTATVTVSV
-335 STMAIVLNAILNLV
+335 MAIVLNGLLNIISV
-349 SLPLLTLFA
+349 PLLTLFA
-358 PSNPEV
+358 PNNPEV
-364 VEFARIKLVVN
+364 VEFARIKLIVN
-375 STFYIMGHLEGL
+375 SSFYIMGHLEGL

-416 INTMFVWFRHPLTI
+416 INTVFVWIRHPLTI
-430 FFAYGASWTIT
+430 FFAYGASWTVT

-450 RLQKKIGDAW
+450 RLQKQLGAEW
-460 EAEKNNPT
+460 EMQK
-468 ATELAEATI
+468 TIVDV

>member
-1 MEEDMARV
+1 MARV

-24 FALPTMATSI
+24 FALPTMATSV
-34 INQFF
+34 INQLF
-39 NTADTIVVGRWGGT
+39 NTADTIVVGRWGGE

-81 LSVGSGIMV
+81 LAVGSGIMV
-90 SHAVGAREEH
+90 SHAVGAKEEH
-100 TIKKT
+100 TIKRT

-140 VIDQAVLYMRAYF
+140 VLDQAVLYMRAYF
-153 VGIPAQLIYSY
+153 IGIPAQLIYSY
-164 CSAML
+164 CSSML

-182 STSGVINVILNLIMV
+182 STSGVINVLLNLVMV
-197 LGFGQ
+197 LVFGQ

-210 TAAAQWTSCIMIL
+210 TAAAQWTSCIMVL
-223 VYMLKTKGL
+223 VYMLKTNGY
-232 LKLYPRELTLEMSTL
+232 LKLQPRELTLEASTL
-247 KDVLR
+247 KEVLR
-252 LGVPAGIQN
+252 LGVPAGVQN

-290 SNVGAYTQLIV
+290 SNVGSYTQLIV

-321 ARIRECMKTSTITI
+321 ARIRECMKKSTITI
-335 STMAIVLNAILNLV
+335 STMAIALNAILNLV
-349 SLPLLTLFA
+349 SLPILTIFA

-364 VEFARIKLVVN
+364 VEFARIKLIVN
-375 STFYIMGHLEGL
+375 SSFYIMGHLEGL

-410 GVRVLW
+410 GVRILW

-441 FIVQAILYR
+441 FIAQAILYR
-450 RLQKKIGDAW
+450 RVQKQMGEKW
-460 EAEKNNPT
+460 EAEKNALPEG
-468 ATELAEATI
+468 ELAEASV

>member
-1 MEEDMARV
+1 MAKV

-24 FALPTMATSI
+24 FALPTMATSV
-34 INQFF
+34 INQLF
-39 NTADTIVVGRWGGT
+39 NTADTIVVGRWGGA

-90 SHAVGAREEH
+90 SHAVGAREDCK
-100 TIKKT
+100 IKKT

-110 TLATLCGVLLGILGF
+110 TLATLFGILLGVLGF

-134 METPDA
+134 METPDM

-164 CSAML
+164 CAAML

-182 STSGVINVILNLIMV
+182 STAGVVNVLFNLVMV

-210 TAAAQWTSCIMIL
+210 TAASQWVSCTMIL
-223 VYMLKTKGL
+223 VYMLKTNGL
-232 LKLYPRELTLEMSTL
+232 LKLQPRQLTLEVATL
-247 KDVLR
+247 KEVLR

-321 ARIRECMKTSTITI
+321 PRIRECMKTSTIAI
-335 STMAIVLNAILNLV
+335 STLAIVLNGILNLV
-349 SLPLLTLFA
+349 SLPLLTLYA
-358 PSNPEV
+358 PGNPEV

-387 YGSAIRALGKSTL
+387 YASAIRALGKSTL

-416 INTMFVWFRHPLTI
+416 INTVFVWIRHPLTI

-450 RLQKKIGDAW
+450 RVQKKIGAAW
-460 EAEKNNPT
+460 EAERET
-468 ATELAEATI
+468 LSAAEFVEANV

>member
-1 MEEDMARV
+1 MAKV

-24 FALPTMATSI
+24 FALPTMATSV
-34 INQFF
+34 INQLF
-39 NTADTIVVGRWGGT
+39 NTADTIVVGRWGGD
-53 TPEARE
+53 TPEACE

-68 GPLVSMIITFFVG
+68 GPLVGMIITFFVG

-90 SHAVGAREEH
+90 SHAVGAKEDH
-100 TIKKT
+100 TVKKT

-110 TLATLCGVLLGILGF
+110 TLATLFGIILGVLGF
-125 VFARPLLVL
+125 IFARPLLVL
-134 METPDA
+134 METPDS

-164 CSAML
+164 CAAML
-169 QATGDSTRPLIFL
+169 QATGDSTRPLFFL
-182 STSGVINVILNLIMV
+182 STAGVINVLLNLIMV

-210 TAAAQWTSCIMIL
+210 TAASQWVSCLMIL
-223 VYMLKTKGL
+223 IYMMKTSGL
-232 LKLYPRELTLEMSTL
+232 LKLKLRHLTIEAAPF
-247 KDVLR
+247 KEILR

-290 SNVGAYTQLIV
+290 SNVGSYTQLIC
-301 GGYCTA
+301 GGFCTA
-307 AYVFIGQNTGAKNM
+307 AYVFIGQNTGARNM
-321 ARIRECMKTSTITI
+321 PRIRECMKTATVTVSV
-335 STMAIVLNAILNLV
+335 MAIVLNGLLNIISV
-349 SLPLLTLFA
+349 PLLTLFA
-358 PSNPEV
+358 PNNPEV
-364 VEFARIKLVVN
+364 VEFARIKLIVN
-375 STFYIMGHLEGL
+375 SSFYIMGHLEGL

-416 INTMFVWFRHPLTI
+416 INTVFVWIRHPLTI
-430 FFAYGASWTIT
+430 FFAYGASWTVT

-450 RLQKKIGDAW
+450 RLQKQLGAEW
-460 EAEKNNPT
+460 EMQKNFVDV
-468 ATELAEATI
+468 